1 MKGAAEAAEEL
12 RSMGN
17 LDEIHLRPFGRLM
30 RSKDPASL
38 SWPIVT
44 WRKFSFACLG
54 RQRRP
59 IGRNKHAADG
69 ILLTLRT
76 QGNVY
81 APYCYHDRRE
91 FYFEVAFGG

>member
-1 MKGAAEAAEEL
+1 MRSKPPLDALLSKRPPFALKGAAEAAEEL

-44 WRKFSFACLG
+44 WRKLASLVWDGNAG
-54 RQRRP
+54 RSEGTNMP
-59 IGRNKHAADG
+59 
-69 ILLTLRT
+69 RT
-76 QGNVY
+76 
-81 APYCYHDRRE
+81 ASC
-91 FYFEVAFGG
+91 